1 MTQGALLP
9 LRRIQIGKEAD
20 GTPGTE
26 VAATAR
32 LLGEGVLYEAS
43 TLIRPERDYGSLA
56 GRHQAPLVVALGPK
70 LDWVTDASYQQILY
84 PLYTISEIAPTGA
97 GPYVYVFDSPV
108 AADLDGY
115 TFTLEGV
122 AYDGATI
129 IEQFTAVYGFVTEF
143 GLSAAFGANLTEMRA
158 TWVAKSLTAKAPT
171 ADPGIPTRTLI
182 PADKW
187 TVKLADTQAGLA
199 GASALAGIVNSFDL
213 TLATAYRI
221 KRRLNGDTE
230 FVERGLKM
238 HQMTLR
244 MTYDLIAGVETERV
258 NFRAGTRRFIRLSVG
273 SGNEIIQI
281 DMCGNILE
289 PPTAGTEEENE
300 TREITYVSP
309 YDSTWT
315 KSWSVSVTN
324 NLASLP

>member
-1 MTQGALLP
+1 MSQGALLP
-9 LRRIQIGKEAD
+9 LRRIQIGKEA
-20 GTPGTE
+20 TPGTE
-26 VAATAR
+26 VAASAR
-32 LLGEGVLYEAS
+32 LLGEGVLLEAS
-43 TLIRPERDYGSLA
+43 QLIRPERDYGSLA
-56 GRHQAPLVVALGPK
+56 GGHEAPVVVALESK
-70 LDWVTDASYQQILY
+70 LELTTDASYQQILY
-84 PLYTISEIAPTGA
+84 PLFTIDEVSPTGA
-97 GPYVYVFDSPV
+97 GPYVYIFDSPV
-108 AADLDGY
+108 AADPDGA

-122 AYDGATI
+122 AYDGAAI
-129 IEQFTAVYGFVTEF
+129 IEQFTAVYGFATEF
-143 GLSAAFGANLTEMRA
+143 GLSAAFGANLTEMRS

-187 TVKLADTQAGLA
+187 TVKLADTQAGLT

-213 TLATAYRI
+213 TLATAYRP
-221 KRRLNGDTE
+221 KRRLNCDTE

-300 TREITYVSP
+300 TREITYVSA